1 MVVSY
6 TVFAPHSSISV
17 LGQEPT
23 KTNNTS
29 VPQLKDASLKVE
41 KVLSDL
47 NLPTNIAF
55 INNKDF
61 LILEKNGTVRASID
75 GNVLDKPV
83 LKVNVSKGFFQGMLG
98 IAIGQPNKNIN
109 ATAITNSS
117 NPLYVFLFYT
127 EDRVNGDTPIGNR
140 LYRYELINNELI
152 NPKLLLDLPAI
163 PDSYGNGGAITI
175 GSDDHIYVT
184 IGSASTD
191 NYYPHTMTLNYRNST
206 VVDGRGGILRIS
218 QDGNPVGDGILGNKY
233 PLNLYYEYG
242 IENSY
247 GIDFDPVANNLWD
260 VENDG
265 SLNDEVNLVKPGFNS
280 GFGMITGL
288 SKENPA
294 APSALV
300 NFSGKGIYSDP
311 EFVWVKKPV
320 ATGLKFLKSDK
331 LGKQYQ
337 NDLFIGGYL
346 DGRIYHFKLNEDRTQ
361 LALPKTIGSRSLPS
375 SDLPKADSIIFGEG
389 FGGISNLVVGPDGY
403 LYVVSIGTG
412 NIYRIELANTSQ
424 ASSND
429 APASS

>member
-163 PDSYGNGGAITI
+163 PD
-175 GSDDHIYVT
+175 
-184 IGSASTD
+184 
-191 NYYPHTMTLNYRNST
+191 
-206 VVDGRGGILRIS
+206 
-218 QDGNPVGDGILGNKY
+218 
-233 PLNLYYEYG
+233 
-242 IENSY
+242 
-247 GIDFDPVANNLWD
+247 
-260 VENDG
+260 
-265 SLNDEVNLVKPGFNS
+265 
-280 GFGMITGL
+280 
-288 SKENPA
+288 
-294 APSALV
+294 
-300 NFSGKGIYSDP
+300 
-311 EFVWVKKPV
+311 
-320 ATGLKFLKSDK
+320 
-331 LGKQYQ
+331 
-337 NDLFIGGYL
+337 FI
-346 DGRIYHFKLNEDRTQ
+346 R
-361 LALPKTIGSRSLPS
+361 
-375 SDLPKADSIIFGEG
+375 
-389 FGGISNLVVGPDGY
+389 
-403 LYVVSIGTG
+403 
-412 NIYRIELANTSQ
+412 
-424 ASSND
+424 
-429 APASS
+429 